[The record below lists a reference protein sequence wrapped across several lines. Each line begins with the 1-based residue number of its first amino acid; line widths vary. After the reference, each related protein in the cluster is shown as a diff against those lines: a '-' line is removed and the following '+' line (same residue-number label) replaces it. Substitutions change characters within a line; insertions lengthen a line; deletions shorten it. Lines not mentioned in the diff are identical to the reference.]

1 VHIYMHNFPFLATT
15 TSSTTYHQLFKKI
28 YLLYLFNVEKI
39 VEDQNEE
46 KNLKNLRK
54 QKMILRQNQHQE
66 NEVCILVS

>member
-1 VHIYMHNFPFLATT
+1 MHNFPFLATT
-15 TSSTTYHQLFKKI
+15 ISSTTYHQLFKKI

-54 QKMILRQNQHQE
+54 QKMILLENQHQE
-66 NEVCILVS
+66 NEVCILVSI